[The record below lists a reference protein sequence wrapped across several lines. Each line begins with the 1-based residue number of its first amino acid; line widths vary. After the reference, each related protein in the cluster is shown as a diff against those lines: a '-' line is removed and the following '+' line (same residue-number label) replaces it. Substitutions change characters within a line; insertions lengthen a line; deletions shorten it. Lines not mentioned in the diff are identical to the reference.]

1 MKKFSD
7 SLFIALISL
16 MLLMM
21 AIGWCSCT
29 STKHVTKE
37 RVSVDS
43 LRFENLADSVRM
55 LTLENEKL
63 QEEIRE
69 LVYSGVVFDT
79 TRITDTVIN
88 TVIIRPDGSIEAT
101 GRIKSAYSTIDKLT
115 KTIKEL
121 SRINDS
127 LRLVKNQV
135 RTEVKYVKET
145 KDKEVKRV
153 LFPWYLLVIAAAAGL
168 LFWLLKKTK

>member
-1 MKKFSD
+1 M
-7 SLFIALISL
+7 LCM
-16 MLLMM
+16 MLL
-21 AIGWCSCT
+21 GWCSCT
-29 STKHVTKE
+29 TTKNVVKE
-37 RVSVDS
+37 KIIIDS
-43 LRFENLADSVRM
+43 LRVENLVDSVKV

-63 QEEIRE
+63 QSEIRE

-79 TRITDTVIN
+79 TRITDTVTN

-121 SRINDS
+121 YRINDS
-127 LRLVKNQV
+127 LRLVKQQV
-135 RTEVKYVKET
+135 KTETKYVKDT
-145 KDKEVKRV
+145 KEKEVKRSF
-153 LFPWYLLVIAAAAGL
+153 FPLILVIIAAGCL

>member
-1 MKKFSD
+1 MRYKNIVFV
-7 SLFIALISL
+7 LALTL
-16 MLLMM
+16 MFCMM
-21 AIGWCSCT
+21 VLGWCSCT
-29 STKHVTKE
+29 STKQVTKTSE
-37 RVSVDS
+37 KSETNRLENLVDS
-43 LRFENLADSVRM
+43 VKL

-121 SRINDS
+121 TRINDS
-127 LRLVKNQV
+127 LRLVKQQV
-135 RTEVKYVKET
+135 KTETKYVKES
-145 KDKEVKRV
+145 KDKDVKRV